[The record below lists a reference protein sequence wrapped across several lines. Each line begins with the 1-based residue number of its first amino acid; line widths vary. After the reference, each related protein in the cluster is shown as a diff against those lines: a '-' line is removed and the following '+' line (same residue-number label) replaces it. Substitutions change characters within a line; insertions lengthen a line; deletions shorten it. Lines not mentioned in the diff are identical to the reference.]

1 MTGQEHYGI
10 IATMANENRIATRYD
25 DMGRVTCNE
34 LCAVNGTLINISKTG
49 CKVSFPVNVVV
60 DLSNEYELTILLA
73 KKSLET
79 PLNLICK
86 PQWVQETGGSTEIGF
101 QTLYCPDLARQSK
114 YIDFL
119 EEQDS
124 DDLPEIV

>member
-1 MTGQEHYGI
+1 
-10 IATMANENRIATRYD
+10 MAKENRIDTRYD

-34 LCAVNGTLINISKTG
+34 LCAVNGTLVNISKTG

-73 KKSLET
+73 RKSLDT

-86 PQWVQETGGSTEIGF
+86 PQWVKETGGSTEIGF
-101 QTLYCPDLARQSK
+101 QTLYCPDLTRQSK
-114 YIDFL
+114 YVDYL
-119 EEQDS
+119 EQQNS

>member
-1 MTGQEHYGI
+1 
-10 IATMANENRIATRYD
+10 MANENRIAARYD

-34 LCAVNGTLINISKTG
+34 LCAVSGTLNNISKTG
-49 CKVSFPVNVVV
+49 CKVSFPDNVVV

-73 KKSLET
+73 KKSLEA
-79 PLNLICK
+79 PLQLICE
-86 PQWVQETGGSTEIGF
+86 PQWVKETGGSTEIGF
-101 QTLYCPDLARQSK
+101 KTLYCPDMQRQIK
-114 YIDFL
+114 YIEYL